1 MSALAEDIRVKISNI
16 LKEEEEKTDL
26 ENLAVLS
33 RVGMK
38 VSSATSAELDADA
51 TSASTT
57 ALIDLGVRLS
67 EHTQHGGLKEIL
79 LHNASGYSLLMA
91 INDDYVV
98 FSGLSKIYRVGYY
111 LGYLRE
117 LARRLNKLIS
127 GDEETE
133 MAISLEEEER
143 QKIQEQKEIKEEQK
157 SIKPSAE
164 KDKEALDDLLGFLD
178 DWEQEGETF
187 EDLESENIGNVVS
200 IPKSIGVKVEQD
212 MDSEVTSEISTF
224 NEFKVYDDEVPPVP
238 LEDYTPMEIEG
249 ENVSETKGRAY
260 QGQEL
265 VEPTPSQTEETEELP
280 PLDELPSLDEI
291 GEPDF
296 DSDFAAT
303 EYDTEFILEEESES
317 LDNVLKE
324 LGWDQ
329 ED

>member
-1 MSALAEDIRVKISNI
+1 ML
-16 LKEEEEKTDL
+16 TP
-26 ENLAVLS
+26 
-33 RVGMK
+33 
-38 VSSATSAELDADA
+38 
-51 TSASTT
+51 
-57 ALIDLGVRLS
+57 
-67 EHTQHGGLKEIL
+67 HQPQL
-79 LHNASGYSLLMA
+79 LP
-91 INDDYVV
+91 
-98 FSGLSKIYRVGYY
+98 GYY